1 MELRE
6 AELTATNLT
15 VGEEGRKGGRQGIC
29 GGLHRIRQGGYA
41 VTSHSSLG
49 QTADRVLIHAD
60 TELGAKDLLNN
71 PMACVAILRGAYD
84 AQMDR

>member
-1 MELRE
+1 MD
-6 AELTATNLT
+6 TT
-15 VGEEGRKGGRQGIC
+15 
-29 GGLHRIRQGGYA
+29 
-41 VTSHSSLG
+41 HSSQS
-49 QTADRVLIHAD
+49 QTAYRVLIHAD